1 MTRHVQS
8 DERPRH
14 SAAAAAASAAR
25 VTTAVSWR
33 PPGREVAAAVAF
45 DARLHHCAPSYC
57 VSCGGGDGGVCASER
72 RRTPESLRRC
82 RSALAVLLVAA
93 AALLPATHAAPAAAP
108 AAHKADDWIDPCGI
122 YRDAPGVLNMKNVKK
137 VLRVFRNYL
146 HGTFNSVKKE
156 WDRASSVYEG
166 LKEIEMDMEW
176 LPRNQYNHYKDTIQ
190 GLTLPEKPA
199 HVLQHVHDGVQKYL
213 ATVAWLQ
220 RDAASSLLLHKDLA
234 TRAHFLSEIRSKL
247 KSLQCA
253 AQKAIVDSKVRLQVQ
268 RPQLEEVVDA
278 VRHRQPSQGTP
289 QLLLRDRTYLT
300 LLKAFL
306 ADWQKVVGEVL
317 KEVTRDLK
325 KKSKQPKKD
334 ATRGAK
340 SKNTTAAP
348 RRQRH
353 KRRKEQQRRQ
363 QA

>member
-8 DERPRH
+8 DGRPRH
-14 SAAAAAASAAR
+14 SAAAAAAASAAR
-25 VTTAVSWR
+25 VTVKADK
-33 PPGREVAAAVAF
+33 EN
-45 DARLHHCAPSYC
+45 
-57 VSCGGGDGGVCASER
+57 
-72 RRTPESLRRC
+72 LRRC

-93 AALLPATHAAPAAAP
+93 AALLPAAHAAPAAAP
-108 AAHKADDWIDPCGI
+108 TAHKADDWIDPCGI

-156 WDRASSVYEG
+156 WDRASSVYQG

-220 RDAASSLLLHKDLA
+220 RDEASSLLLHKDLA

-278 VRHRQPSQGTP
+278 ERHRQPSQGTP
-289 QLLLRDRTYLT
+289 QLLLRDRTYLA

-306 ADWQKVVGEVL
+306 ADWQKVVSEVL

-325 KKSKQPKKD
+325 KKSKQQKKD
-334 ATRGAK
+334 ATRGVK

-353 KRRKEQQRRQ
+353 KKRKDQQRRQ